1 MEKTNTIPTVPF
13 SKSDKAKTPHYYKN
27 GFGEYRIKI
36 AGSFLDHY
44 PLSKEDY
51 EKSSRTV
58 NFYKH
63 KYGPSSLL
71 AVVIGDK
78 PDSYC
83 AILESA
89 YEIVAEKFR
98 AIGFKV
104 NKPEIS
110 KNEEISKFIRKNA

>member
-1 MEKTNTIPTVPF
+1 MEKTNAIPTVPF

-36 AGSFLDHY
+36 ADSFLDHY
-44 PLSKEDY
+44 YVSKEDY
-51 EKSSRTV
+51 EKGSRTV

-71 AVVIGDK
+71 AIVIGDK
-78 PDSYC
+78 PGGYV
-83 AILESA
+83 AILESS
-89 YEIVAEKFR
+89 YEKVAEKFK

-110 KNEEISKFIRKNA
+110 KDKEISKFIAKNA